1 MVIARIV
8 KHKKSGS
15 LSRFFNIT
23 TVSLSLQ
30 ITGKLVNYQKNYELR
45 E

>member
-1 MVIARIV
+1 M
-8 KHKKSGS
+8 
-15 LSRFFNIT
+15 SRFFNIT
-23 TVSLSLQ
+23 TVYCSLSLQ

>member
-1 MVIARIV
+1 M
-8 KHKKSGS
+8 
-15 LSRFFNIT
+15 SRFFNIT
-23 TVSLSLQ
+23 TVCLSLQ